1 MALAVEKRHVASHNS
16 RQRGWTYLTNHAL
29 VMLCLVEDPY
39 IRLLDIADR
48 VGITDRAVQKI
59 LADLESDGAIER
71 IKEGRCNHYVVNA
84 AQALR
89 HPLEA
94 SRTIGELVA
103 DAKSGN
109 ILGVGLGRDG

>member
-1 MALAVEKRHVASHNS
+1 MAKRLVHSNNS

-29 VMLCLVEDPY
+29 VLVCLADDPY
-39 IRLLDIADR
+39 IRLLEIAER

-71 IKEGRCNHYVVNA
+71 TKEGRCNRYAVNDTHP
-84 AQALR
+84 LR

-94 SRTIGELVA
+94 GRTVGQLVS
-103 DAKSGN
+103 DPTGGN
-109 ILGVGLGRDG
+109 VLSVGIGRDG

>member
-1 MALAVEKRHVASHNS
+1 MAKQRVRSNNS

-29 VMLCLVEDPY
+29 VLLCLAGDPY
-39 IRLLDIADR
+39 IRLLDIAER

-71 IKEGRCNHYVVNA
+71 TKEGRCNRYTVNA
-84 AQALR
+84 GHALR

-94 SRTIGELVA
+94 GRTVGQLLSDVA
-103 DAKSGN
+103 SGR
-109 ILGVGLGRDG
+109 LLTVGTGRDG